1 MRTWICVFVVRP
13 DCLRFLTFEQYIQ
26 YSICSAFQRGQISL
40 NKYSGHTFKMTGDD
54 PPVDFISRL
63 YHLAQ
68 AEKLSPQ
75 FV

>member
-1 MRTWICVFVVRP
+1 M
-13 DCLRFLTFEQYIQ
+13 Q
-26 YSICSAFQRGQISL
+26 YSICNAFQRGQISL